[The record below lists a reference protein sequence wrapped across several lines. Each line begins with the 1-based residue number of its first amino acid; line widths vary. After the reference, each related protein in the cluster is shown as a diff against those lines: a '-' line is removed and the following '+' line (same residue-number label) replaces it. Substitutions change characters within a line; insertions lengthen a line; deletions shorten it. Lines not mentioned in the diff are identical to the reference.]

1 MITYNQYL
9 TEKGGMH
16 NRKLAK
22 AYNMI
27 IDDEGG
33 AEISM
38 YGDVVMETPRDWWTG
53 EKIDG
58 LYIAAEDFLADLEEL
73 KDKENITVHINSGGG
88 DLYAGLAIYNRLK
101 ALKGTVTT
109 INDGLAASAA
119 SLIFQAGD
127 VRKMNS
133 GSNLM
138 AHGVSGLLWG
148 FYNVEDLQGII
159 KDFKA
164 HNKAIINVYAEAMGT
179 TYEEASQFVKGQN
192 WMTGSEAVEKGL
204 ADEVITES
212 IEPKNGLVEK
222 IMNKIYS
229 VYGNPENMA
238 ITEAVPPVAI
248 KNNLKEGGNEEMD
261 IKDVTALRA
270 AFPELVAQIESE
282 AMANARKE
290 GTDAERKRIKAIDE
304 IENAIADKN
313 LLTEAKYGD
322 NPMTAEEIA
331 MRALQMQAQTGASVL
346 NALNVDA
353 NASGA
358 NGVGTLPAEPE
369 NKPAEDPVAEAKRIA
384 GIAKNMRRK

>member
-9 TEKGGMH
+9 AEKGGMH
-16 NRKLAK
+16 NRKPAK

-204 ADEVITES
+204 ADEVITENV
-212 IEPKNGLVEK
+212 EPKNGLVEK

-229 VYGNPENMA
+229 VYGTPENMA
-238 ITEAVPPVAI
+238 ITEAAPPVAI
-248 KNNLKEGGNEEMD
+248 KNNLGEGGNEEMD
-261 IKDVTALRA
+261 IKDVKALRA

-282 AMANARKE
+282 AIANARKE
-290 GTDAERKRIKAIDE
+290 GADAERERIKAIDE
-304 IENAIADKN
+304 IENAVADKN
-313 LLTEAKYGD
+313 LLAEAKYGD
-322 NPMTAEEIA
+322 SPMTAEEIA
-331 MRALQMQAQTGASVL
+331 MKALQMQAKTGANVL

-369 NKPAEDPVAEAKRIA
+369 DKPAEDPVAEAKRIA
-384 GIAKNMRRK
+384 ELAKNMRRK

>member
-9 TEKGGMH
+9 AEKGGMH
-16 NRKLAK
+16 NRKPAK

-101 ALKGTVTT
+101 SLKGTVTT

-229 VYGNPENMA
+229 VYGKPENMA

-282 AMANARKE
+282 AIANARKE
-290 GTDAERKRIKAIDE
+290 GADAERERIKAIDE
-304 IENAIADKN
+304 IENAIADKT

-322 NPMTAEEIA
+322 SPMTAEEIA
-331 MRALQMQAQTGASVL
+331 MRALQLQAQTGANVL

-353 NASGA
+353 NASGT
-358 NGVGTLPAEPE
+358 NSVGTLPAEP
-369 NKPAEDPVAEAKRIA
+369 NDKPIEDPVAEAKRIA
-384 GIAKNMRRK
+384 EIAMNMRRK